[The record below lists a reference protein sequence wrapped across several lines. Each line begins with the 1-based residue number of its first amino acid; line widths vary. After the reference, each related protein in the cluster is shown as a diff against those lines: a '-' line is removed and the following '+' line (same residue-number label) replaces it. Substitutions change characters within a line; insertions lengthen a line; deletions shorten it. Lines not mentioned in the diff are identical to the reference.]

1 VFKGLNHRWCSDNFI
16 ASINLLIFICRF
28 LQCCWSIVFEAFV
41 QILNTVCRVVRLV
54 LRMGKVISVTPS
66 DLLGGI

>member
-1 VFKGLNHRWCSDNFI
+1 M
-16 ASINLLIFICRF
+16 
-28 LQCCWSIVFEAFV
+28 FEAFV